1 MPVCEPLLAW
11 YDAVRRDLPWR
22 HTRDPYRIW
31 LSEIML
37 QQTRTETVKSYYNRF
52 LALFPTVADL
62 AHAPQ
67 EQVLKAW
74 EGLGYYSR
82 ARNLQKAAQA
92 VVEQHGGE
100 LPANY
105 EALRAL
111 PGIGDYTAGAVASLA
126 FGLPC
131 VAVDGNVLR
140 VWSRLHA
147 DGADVLLP
155 ATKRRMAAEVQAA
168 QPPQRPGDFNEALM
182 ELGALVCLPN
192 GEPLCAQCPW
202 GNICLA
208 RKQGR
213 QALLPVKAPRKTRRT
228 LPYTAALVLRA
239 GPQPALLL
247 EQRPSSGLLA
257 GLWQPLLFEGTLGQ
271 ADMRRALAARGVQ
284 GLAKGALSLPPA
296 KHVFTHLEW
305 HMTGW
310 CFFCTQDAPL
320 PAGCAFAAPDQ
331 LAAQY
336 AVPGAFRAYRQ
347 YAEKMLRTSCKT
359 GGYGL

>member
-1 MPVCEPLLAW
+1 
-11 YDAVRRDLPWR
+11 
-22 HTRDPYRIW
+22 
-31 LSEIML
+31 
-37 QQTRTETVKSYYNRF
+37 
-52 LALFPTVADL
+52 
-62 AHAPQ
+62 
-67 EQVLKAW
+67 
-74 EGLGYYSR
+74 
-82 ARNLQKAAQA
+82 
-92 VVEQHGGE
+92 
-100 LPANY
+100 
-105 EALRAL
+105 
-111 PGIGDYTAGAVASLA
+111 
-126 FGLPC
+126 
-131 VAVDGNVLR
+131 
-140 VWSRLHA
+140 
-147 DGADVLLP
+147 
-155 ATKRRMAAEVQAA
+155 
-168 QPPQRPGDFNEALM
+168 M

-202 GNICLA
+202 GDICLA

-213 QALLPVKAPRKTRRT
+213 QALLPVKAPRKTRRVF
-228 LPYTAALVLRA
+228 PYTAALVLRA

-284 GLAKGALSLPPA
+284 GLAKDALSLPPA